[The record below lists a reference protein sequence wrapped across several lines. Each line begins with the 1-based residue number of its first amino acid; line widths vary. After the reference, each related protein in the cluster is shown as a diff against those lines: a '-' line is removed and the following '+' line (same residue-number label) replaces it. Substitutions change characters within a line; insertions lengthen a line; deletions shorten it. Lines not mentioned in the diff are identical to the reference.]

1 MAFPLLVPLAAAA
14 ARVVG
19 GVVVRQLGKEVVKKG
34 ATTAASAAAKKAAA
48 EAAKKAAAQKAK
60 TPKWQTF
67 DPKGGTRPTP
77 DYVRPRP
84 TGSNPNSGWNA
95 YGPDAA
101 KVPAPR
107 AATVTKPGTPPT
119 ITPPKWDPFGPNT
132 KPWDPYSPKTNPWP
146 DMPKVPTTTPKVPTK
161 VPTKVPAPTTP
172 TIPKPATPKVP
183 TKVPVPKPVKLPKVG
198 LKAPGALGLLITGG
212 ALAYDYFNK
221 PQNQPKPWPTNPTN
235 PAPPI
240 APPIA
245 PPRSVPPGIPPVAK
259 SKQFKDQWNPSS
271 IV

>member
-1 MAFPLLVPLAAAA
+1 MAFPLLIPLAVAA
-14 ARVVG
+14 ARVG
-19 GVVVRQLGKEVVKKG
+19 AGVVAKQVVKKG
-34 ATTAASAAAKKAAA
+34 ATTAAAAAAKRAAA

-107 AATVTKPGTPPT
+107 AGTVTKPGTPPT
-119 ITPPKWDPFGPNT
+119 ITPPKWDPYGPNT
-132 KPWDPYSPKTNPWP
+132 KPWDPYGPKTNPWP
-146 DMPKVPTTTPKVPTK
+146 DMPKPPPATTPKV
-161 VPTKVPAPTTP
+161 PTTP
-172 TIPKPATPKVP
+172 TIPKPAAPRPPVKA
-183 TKVPVPKPVKLPKVG
+183 PVPKPAKLPKVG
-198 LKAPGALGLLITGG
+198 LRAPGALGLLITGG

-221 PQNQPKPWPTNPTN
+221 PQNQPKPYAPPA
-235 PAPPI
+235 PPVAPPI

-245 PPRSVPPGIPPVAK
+245 PPVVPFIPLPV
-259 SKQFKDQWNPSS
+259 SKPRQFQDRWNPSS